1 VKALF
6 DTSVLVAAMVEGHP
20 RHPEAFA
27 WLERAHAHRL
37 DAFVCAHSLAELY
50 AVLSTYPARPRLSPE
65 LVNRLI
71 RENVTSLAKI
81 VSLSRSDYSLV
92 VETLSAAGQP
102 GAVIYDALIA
112 RAAQKARVDR
122 LLTLNPR
129 DFLRVWPDGAAIITA
144 P

>member
-6 DTSVLVAAMVEGHP
+6 DTSVLVAAMVEPHP
-20 RHPEAFA
+20 RHAEAFP
-27 WLERAHAHRL
+27 WLQRALEGRL
-37 DAFVCAHSLAELY
+37 DYFACAHSLAELY

-65 LVNRLI
+65 LVTRLI
-71 RENVTSLAKI
+71 RENVTESARVVSLA
-81 VSLSRSDYSLV
+81 RSDYSFVL
-92 VETLSAAGQP
+92 ESLAAAGQP
-102 GAVIYDALIA
+102 GAVIYDTLIA

-129 DFLRVWPDGAAIITA
+129 DFLRVWPDGASVITA

>member
-1 VKALF
+1 MKALF
-6 DTSVLVAAMVEGHP
+6 DTGVLVAAMVEAHP
-20 RHPEAFA
+20 RHAETFT
-27 WLERAHAHRL
+27 WLQRAHEGRL
-37 DAFVCAHSLAELY
+37 DYFVCAHSLAELY

-65 LVNRLI
+65 LANRLI
-71 RENVTSLAKI
+71 RENVTDAARV
-81 VSLSRSDYSLV
+81 VSLSGSDYSFVLQS
-92 VETLSAAGQP
+92 LAAMGQP

-129 DFLRVWPDGAAIITA
+129 DFLRVWPDGAAVITA

>member
-6 DTSVLVAAMVEGHP
+6 DTSVLVAAMVEAHP
-20 RHPEAFA
+20 RHAEAFT
-27 WLERAHAHRL
+27 WLQRGHAGKL
-37 DAFVCAHSLAELY
+37 EYFVCAHSLAELY

-65 LVNRLI
+65 LASRLI
-71 RENVTSLAKI
+71 RENVTQAARV
-81 VSLSRSDYSLV
+81 VSLSGSDYSLV
-92 VETLSAAGQP
+92 LQSLAAMGQP
-102 GAVIYDALIA
+102 GAVIYDALIS

-144 P
+144 L

>member
-1 VKALF
+1 LKALF
-6 DTSVLVAAMVEGHP
+6 DTSVLVAAMVEAHP
-20 RHPEAFA
+20 RHDEAFA
-27 WLERAHAHRL
+27 WLERAHQRRL
-37 DAFVCAHSLAELY
+37 DSFVYSHSLAELH

-71 RENVTSLAKI
+71 HENVTNLAQV

-92 VETLSAAGQP
+92 LESLVAAGQP
-102 GAVIYDALIA
+102 GAVVYDALIA

-129 DFLRVWPDGAAIITA
+129 DFLRVWPDGASVVAE